1 MCMSAHKFIR
11 FYNSLILILQFKLIS
26 NSFPLVYNIMD
37 AVILCCERDADP
49 LCIEESY
56 KDIMSSII
64 LPKTHNHHQ

>member
-37 AVILCCERDADP
+37 AVILCCERNANP
-49 LCIEESY
+49 PCIEESY
-56 KDIMSSII
+56 TDIMSSII
-64 LPKTHNHHQ
+64 LPKTHNHYQ